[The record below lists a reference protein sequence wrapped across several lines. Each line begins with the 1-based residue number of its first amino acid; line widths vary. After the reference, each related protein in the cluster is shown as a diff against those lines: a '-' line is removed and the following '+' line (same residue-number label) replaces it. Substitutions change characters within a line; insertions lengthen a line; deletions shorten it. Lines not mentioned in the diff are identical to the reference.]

1 MEAIFGMLIVWA
13 ASYAIVRGT
22 QGLWGA
28 TKRGYRRRADA
39 WTGSHPAVS
48 PMPLAAKLGAG
59 IATFLTGGIQAAR
72 GFIGGWR
79 QGWPEGR
86 AKGVEWHQRREARDA
101 AQFAEQAT
109 GPIPYI
115 RREPATDVSVPDV
128 SRPAGTE
135 TLTEP
140 EPVPDR
146 DSTAYTDPIDTTTE
160 GTEPMATITSS
171 TGGEVLTM
179 DQLLR
184 ELNDIATDAAS
195 ELEDAQADMKR
206 AAENVTRFD
215 NMVSSLE
222 ALDLDQATIADVG
235 ALSETAGQRAKA
247 ADLRAAA
254 ADAQLAQAETALK
267 GVQSRH
273 SLMQEAHAA
282 TPHAA
287 DKSFYQA

>member
-1 MEAIFGMLIVWA
+1 MEAVIGILIVA
-13 ASYAIVRGT
+13 AAAYAISR
-22 QGLWGA
+22 WM
-28 TKRGYRRRADA
+28 KRQPDAIAPFRAA
-39 WTGSHPAVS
+39 AG
-48 PMPLAAKLGAG
+48 LAAGVVAG
-59 IATFLTGGIQAAR
+59 VAAGLVGGVVA
-72 GFIGGWR
+72 GVIGGVSLGVTAGVAGGRWLA
-79 QGWPEGR
+79 GKWPEWAEAR
-86 AKGVEWHQRREARDA
+86 QRHRDA
-101 AQFAEQAT
+101 AQFAEQKT
-109 GPIPYI
+109 GPLPYI
-115 RREPATDVSVPDV
+115 RREPASDVSVPDV

-135 TLTEP
+135 AFTDP
-140 EPVPDR
+140 GPDR
-146 DSTAYTDPIDTTTE
+146 DSTPYTDPIDTTTE

-247 ADLRAAA
+247 ADLRASA